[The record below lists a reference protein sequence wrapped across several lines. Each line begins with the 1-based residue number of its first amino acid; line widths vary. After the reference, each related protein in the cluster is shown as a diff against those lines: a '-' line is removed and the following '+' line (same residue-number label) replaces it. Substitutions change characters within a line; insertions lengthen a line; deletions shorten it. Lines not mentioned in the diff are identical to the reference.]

1 MENNR
6 KGNGIFLGIVSV
18 STLIVAIIGATFGML
33 LDPISDKRH
42 KQLSK
47 KKNEMFKTVGAAIDN
62 IMDMF

>member
-1 MENNR
+1 MN
-6 KGNGIFLGIVSV
+6 KFIYGIV
-18 STLIVAIIGATFGML
+18 TGTIIGATFGML

-47 KKNEMFKTVGAAIDN
+47 KKNEMFKTVGTAIDN